1 MRVKFQFVSKILLRF
16 NAMIEKYFF
25 CQKMALLKYFLL
37 TNCRQIDLQYKTLF
51 ILWISNKLLYYKD
64 CKALECKSI
73 VSSLVKE
80 LRNLNILLSLF
91 KHLVIR
97 RHEKNLLNKTKNAA
111 IISVITKVPLSMKDI

>member
-1 MRVKFQFVSKILLRF
+1 
-16 NAMIEKYFF
+16 
-25 CQKMALLKYFLL
+25 MALLKYFLL
-37 TNCRQIDLQYKTLF
+37 TNCRQIDLQYKNLF

-91 KHLVIR
+91 KHLVLR

-111 IISVITKVPLSMKDI
+111 IVSVITKVDSSLHKRYIKVQNK